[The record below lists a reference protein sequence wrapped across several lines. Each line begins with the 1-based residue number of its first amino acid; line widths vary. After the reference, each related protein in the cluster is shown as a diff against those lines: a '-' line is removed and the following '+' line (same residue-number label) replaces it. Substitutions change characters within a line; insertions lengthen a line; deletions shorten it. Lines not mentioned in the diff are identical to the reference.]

1 MFDFQ
6 DLLNKAGNKVTKLH
20 GYALAAQEAVPALF
34 GGLIGQNRTDT
45 SVAKPMQQGLIDA
58 YSRAKARGSDS
69 IQYEDY
75 DMSTPGGIGA
85 KLTFG
90 RVGPGNLKF
99 DKSGNVVGI
108 QNERYDTDKTPMQAL
123 GESEERFKSGDIS
136 GGIYKPFEALLAA
149 VQGRGLTTHNVD
161 FDAKPAQAAPVP
173 TAPTAPAAPQSYTV
187 KRGDTLGT
195 IANQLGVS
203 VEELARR
210 NKISNPNL
218 IQVGQQIR

>member
-1 MFDFQ
+1 MVDLFQ
-6 DLLNKAGNKVTKLH
+6 GLLNDVSKKATKLQ
-20 GYALAAQEAVPALF
+20 GYAMAAQEAVPALF

-45 SVAKPMQQGLIDA
+45 SVAKPMQQGLVDA

-69 IQYEDY
+69 VQYEDY
-75 DMSTPGGIGA
+75 DMSTPGGIAA

-90 RVGPGNLKF
+90 RVGQGNLKF

-108 QNERYDTDKTPMQAL
+108 QNEKYDTDKTPMQAL
-123 GESEERFKSGDIS
+123 GESEERFKSGDFG
-136 GGIYKPFEALLAA
+136 GGIYKPFEALLAS

-161 FDAKPAQAAPVP
+161 FDVKPAQAAP
-173 TAPTAPAAPQSYTV
+173 APTAPAAPQAYTV
-187 KRGDTLGT
+187 KRGDTLGN

-218 IQVGQQIR
+218 IQVGQQLR